1 MSAFAHVSDS
11 SRERRKPSSR
21 SYRADGRT
29 DRARVMARSGLVDRV
44 RDRTAHVGT
53 GRHGDCLP
61 VSHSR
66 SVRTRRSRGERASV
80 FASVRRFGFD
90 LADGPATGSDLGSS
104 RRLVLDQHRDRLCT
118 LGVAA
123 AAAPLLAR
131 AFGHPELASVA
142 IALGTS
148 FAVNG
153 IAVQPLAVLARRLRF
168 GATFWVETAGVGA
181 GGVVVVGLAT
191 AGCGPWALVGQT
203 LASALVRAALALGM
217 SGYAPRWPRFGSE
230 TAGLIRFGGYVA
242 AYGLVN
248 AAARNMDNVLIG
260 SVWGLEALGYY
271 TRAYFLMTVPLLL
284 SSQAL
289 AGPTIPALS
298 AVAYDAERLGRV
310 YRSAA
315 HSRRCSAF
323 RSPRVCSS
331 SRPRP
336 FGCFTGRVGT
346 EPPGSSVGW
355 RSRHGSDGR
364 RHFRLALSRPR
375 AAVPC

>member
-1 MSAFAHVSDS
+1 
-11 SRERRKPSSR
+11 
-21 SYRADGRT
+21 
-29 DRARVMARSGLVDRV
+29 MAL
-44 RDRTAHVGT
+44 
-53 GRHGDCLP
+53 
-61 VSHSR
+61 
-66 SVRTRRSRGERASV
+66 
-80 FASVRRFGFD
+80 
-90 LADGPATGSDLGSS
+90 
-104 RRLVLDQHRDRLCT
+104 
-118 LGVAA
+118 AA

-315 HSRRCSAF
+315 RLAALLGFPLAAGLFVVAPEAVRLLYGPGWDRTAGLVRWLAVAALVQTVVGTSGWLYLARARPCPVDLRRGGDHRAARRVSPRKSVRPGRRRLGLRAGDSRTGAARFARSAPNRRDPARTDAPRPDPPAVGDDLRGGGGNARGTIRRCL
-323 RSPRVCSS
+323 
-331 SRPRP
+331 
-336 FGCFTGRVGT
+336 
-346 EPPGSSVGW
+346 
-355 RSRHGSDGR
+355 GR
-364 RHFRLALSRPR
+364 RLGGKDGGVRLNLWADLG
-375 AAVPC
+375 AATDGPAA